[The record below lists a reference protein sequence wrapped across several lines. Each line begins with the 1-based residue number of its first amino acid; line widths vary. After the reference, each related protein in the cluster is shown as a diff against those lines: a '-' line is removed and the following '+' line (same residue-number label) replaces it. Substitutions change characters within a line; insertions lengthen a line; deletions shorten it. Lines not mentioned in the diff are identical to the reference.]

1 MAYLTKNQRHEEIS
15 KLAMQI
21 ALDEG
26 LSAITARHIAAKG
39 SFAIGQIHHHFQSI
53 SQLKA
58 LALHKVSDDLMTQ
71 AEQNYI
77 NISIPEQLINI
88 ISPIEGEMGSMMR
101 KLWSEAVFLAERDN
115 EIKKAYKQ
123 SIEEWHQA
131 IVKLINQGKKQNIF
145 NTPIPTETAW
155 ELIALSCGFDNIA
168 VIEEFRFE
176 KHIIKNCIYRILQI
190 NPPLI

>member
-1 MAYLTKNQRHEEIS
+1 MAYLTKNQRHDEIL
-15 KLAMQI
+15 KIVIQV

-39 SFAIGQIHHHFQSI
+39 NFAIGQIHHHFQSI

-58 LALHKVSDDLMTQ
+58 LALHKISDDLMTQ
-71 AEQNYI
+71 SEQNCI
-77 NISIPEQLINI
+77 DISIPEQLINI
-88 ISPIEGEMGSMMR
+88 TCPIDGEIGSVMR

-115 EIKKAYKQ
+115 EIKQAYKQ
-123 SIEEWHQA
+123 SIEEWHHT
-131 IVKLINQGKKQNIF
+131 IVKLINKGKKQNIL
-145 NTPIPTETAW
+145 NTPKPSETAW

-190 NPPLI
+190 KP